1 MPKVPEGKKGLY
13 IYLDEAVYEALMSLI
28 KRKYEGLHGVL
39 SAEVQHAIAH
49 WIKQHESTLTQTTH
63 KINPAIPRSHVVAN
77 AIINRL
83 RNAGFYNQC
92 AKRDLIKA
100 IEDERG
106 SDPRTVEKWMK
117 FLVRNG
123 YLKWLNPNVLEVL

>member
-1 MPKVPEGKKGLY
+1 MGDKVQLKVY
-13 IYLDEAVYEALMSLI
+13 IDRKVNQALRALV
-28 KRKYEGLHGVL
+28 KQKYQTFHGCL

-49 WIKQHESTLTQTTH
+49 WVKEHESTLTQTTH
-63 KINPAIPRSHVVAN
+63 KINPSIPRSHVVAN

-92 AKRDLIKA
+92 GKRDAVKA

-106 SDPRTVEKWMK
+106 SDPRTVKKWMK

-123 YLKWLNPNVLEVL
+123 YLKWLNPNVLEIL